1 MKFGEN
7 IEEKEYGLVLAG
19 GGTKGAYQVGVYK
32 ALKGMKINVKAVV
45 GTSIGALNGALVLQD
60 DLEKMLNLYGSIKL
74 NDILSIDSKIDETK
88 DIFSLKNIAKITKEY
103 IEKRGISNDALRK
116 TIEKY
121 IDVDKIYNSDVDFGM
136 ITFSTKNKGV
146 ELFKKDIPKEKMVDF
161 LLASSCFPIFKSQNI
176 DGEHFFDGGLYDNM
190 PINMLIK
197 KGYKNIIVVDVTGM
211 GLKRKNASK
220 NVYIKMIKPNEKV
233 GGTFDF
239 NKQQMKKNIELGY
252 LDTLKSFN
260 KVQGFNFYFKPNE
273 FNKMLE
279 LFSLKTIF
287 GLECAAK
294 IYGIDKYKIYEKD
307 EFLEK
312 LMIEYKKELNN
323 YKTIKKSLNIRKNNI
338 KNIFSNSRSVL
349 KLINKGIGITLFMDF
364 IEQNSLFEEKVL
376 VRTTFKEYIQSA
388 KSMIELVNTVK

>member
-1 MKFGEN
+1 MKFEEN

-197 KGYKNIIVVDVTGM
+197 IEYKNIIVVDVTGM

-260 KVQGFNFYFKPNE
+260 KVQGFNFYFKPSE

-294 IYGIDKYKIYEKD
+294 IYGIDRYKIYEKD

-364 IEQNSLFEEKVL
+364 IEQNSLFEEKIL
-376 VRTTFKEYIQSA
+376 VRATFKEYIQSA

>member
-260 KVQGFNFYFKPNE
+260 KVQGFNFYFKPSE

-312 LMIEYKKELNN
+312 LMIEYKKELNS

-349 KLINKGIGITLFMDF
+349 KLINKGIGITLFIDF
-364 IEQNSLFEEKVL
+364 IEQNSLFEEKIL
-376 VRTTFKEYIQSA
+376 VRATFKEYIQSA

>member
-1 MKFGEN
+1 MKFEEN

-364 IEQNSLFEEKVL
+364 IEQNSLFEEKIL
-376 VRTTFKEYIQSA
+376 VRATFKEYIQSA

>member
-211 GLKRKNASK
+211 GLKRKNVSK

-294 IYGIDKYKIYEKD
+294 IYGIDRYKIYEKD

-364 IEQNSLFEEKVL
+364 IEQNSLFEEKIL
-376 VRTTFKEYIQSA
+376 VRATFKEYIQSA

>member
-260 KVQGFNFYFKPNE
+260 KVQGFNFYFKPDE

-364 IEQNSLFEEKVL
+364 IEQNSLFEEKIL
-376 VRTTFKEYIQSA
+376 VRATFKEYIQSA

>member
-1 MKFGEN
+1 MKFEEN

-260 KVQGFNFYFKPNE
+260 KVQGFNFYFKPSE

-364 IEQNSLFEEKVL
+364 IEQNSLFEEKIL
-376 VRTTFKEYIQSA
+376 VRATFKEYIQSA

>member
-312 LMIEYKKELNN
+312 LMIEYKKELNS

-349 KLINKGIGITLFMDF
+349 KLINKGIGITLFIDF
-364 IEQNSLFEEKVL
+364 IEQNSLFEEKIL
-376 VRTTFKEYIQSA
+376 VRATFKEYIQSA

>member
-1 MKFGEN
+1 MKFEEN

-260 KVQGFNFYFKPNE
+260 KVQGFNFYFKPSE

-294 IYGIDKYKIYEKD
+294 IYGIDRYKIYEKD

-364 IEQNSLFEEKVL
+364 IEQNSLFEEKIL
-376 VRTTFKEYIQSA
+376 VRATFKEYIQSA

>member
-1 MKFGEN
+1 MKFEEN

-312 LMIEYKKELNN
+312 LMIEYKKELNS

-364 IEQNSLFEEKVL
+364 IEQNSLFEEKIL
-376 VRTTFKEYIQSA
+376 VRATFKEYIQSA
-388 KSMIELVNTVK
+388 KSMIELVNTIK

>member
-1 MKFGEN
+1 MKFEEN

-60 DLEKMLNLYGSIKL
+60 DLEKMLDLYGSIKL

-364 IEQNSLFEEKVL
+364 IEQNSLFEEKIL
-376 VRTTFKEYIQSA
+376 VRATFKEYIQSA

>member
-1 MKFGEN
+1 MKFEEN

-45 GTSIGALNGALVLQD
+45 GTSIGALNGALVLQN

-312 LMIEYKKELNN
+312 LMIEYKKELNS

-364 IEQNSLFEEKVL
+364 IEQNSLFEEKIL
-376 VRTTFKEYIQSA
+376 VRATFKEYIQSA

>member
-1 MKFGEN
+1 MKFEEN

-60 DLEKMLNLYGSIKL
+60 DLEKMLDLYGSIKL

-260 KVQGFNFYFKPNE
+260 KVQGFNFYFKPSE

-312 LMIEYKKELNN
+312 LMIEYKKELNS

-364 IEQNSLFEEKVL
+364 IEQNSLFEEKIL
-376 VRTTFKEYIQSA
+376 VRATFKEYIQSA

>member
-1 MKFGEN
+1 MKFEEN

-121 IDVDKIYNSDVDFGM
+121 IDVNKIYNSDVDFGM

-260 KVQGFNFYFKPNE
+260 KVQGFNFYFKPSE

-294 IYGIDKYKIYEKD
+294 IYGIDRYKIYEKD

-364 IEQNSLFEEKVL
+364 IEQNSLFEEKIL
-376 VRTTFKEYIQSA
+376 VRATFKEYIQSA

>member
-1 MKFGEN
+1 MKFEEN

-60 DLEKMLNLYGSIKL
+60 DLEKMLNLYGNIKL

-364 IEQNSLFEEKVL
+364 IEQNSLFEEKIL
-376 VRTTFKEYIQSA
+376 VRATFKEYIQSA

>member
-1 MKFGEN
+1 MKFEEN

-121 IDVDKIYNSDVDFGM
+121 IDVNKIYNSDVDFGM

-364 IEQNSLFEEKVL
+364 IEQNSLFEEKFL
-376 VRTTFKEYIQSA
+376 VRATFKEYIQSA

>member
-60 DLEKMLNLYGSIKL
+60 DLEKMLDLYGSIKL

-260 KVQGFNFYFKPNE
+260 KVQGFNFYFKPSE

-312 LMIEYKKELNN
+312 LMIEYKKELNS

-364 IEQNSLFEEKVL
+364 IEQNSLFEEKIL
-376 VRTTFKEYIQSA
+376 VRATFKEYIQSA

>member
-1 MKFGEN
+1 MKFEEN

-312 LMIEYKKELNN
+312 LMIKYKKELNN

-364 IEQNSLFEEKVL
+364 IEQNSLFEEKIL
-376 VRTTFKEYIQSA
+376 VRATFKEYIQSA

>member
-60 DLEKMLNLYGSIKL
+60 DLEKMLDLYGSIKL

-260 KVQGFNFYFKPNE
+260 KVQGFNFYFKPSE

-294 IYGIDKYKIYEKD
+294 IYGIDRYKIYEKD

-364 IEQNSLFEEKVL
+364 IEQNSLFEEKIL
-376 VRTTFKEYIQSA
+376 VRATFKEYIQSA

>member
-1 MKFGEN
+1 MKFEEN

-312 LMIEYKKELNN
+312 LMIEYKKELNS

-364 IEQNSLFEEKVL
+364 IEQNSLFEEKIL
-376 VRTTFKEYIQSA
+376 VRATFKEYIQSA

>member
-136 ITFSTKNKGV
+136 ITFTTKNKGV

-364 IEQNSLFEEKVL
+364 IEQNSLFEEKIL
-376 VRTTFKEYIQSA
+376 VRATFKEYIQSA

>member
-364 IEQNSLFEEKVL
+364 IEQNSLFEEKIL
-376 VRTTFKEYIQSA
+376 VRATFKEYIQSA